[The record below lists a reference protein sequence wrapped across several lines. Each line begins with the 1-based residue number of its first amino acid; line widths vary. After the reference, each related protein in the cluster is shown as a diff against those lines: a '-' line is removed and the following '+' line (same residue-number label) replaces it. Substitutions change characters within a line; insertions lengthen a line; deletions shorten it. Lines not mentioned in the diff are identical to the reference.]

1 MFGKHLTQKEFV
13 GEKIN
18 GILPEYMKKHFKI
31 KISTNL
37 VLTSN
42 SIKRNFFS
50 VYLKLQEIDIVIFRL
65 YSKRKDSYILYSK
78 C

>member
-31 KISTNL
+31 KISTIL

-42 SIKRNFFS
+42 SIKRDFF
-50 VYLKLQEIDIVIFRL
+50 QFT
-65 YSKRKDSYILYSK
+65 
-78 C
+78 